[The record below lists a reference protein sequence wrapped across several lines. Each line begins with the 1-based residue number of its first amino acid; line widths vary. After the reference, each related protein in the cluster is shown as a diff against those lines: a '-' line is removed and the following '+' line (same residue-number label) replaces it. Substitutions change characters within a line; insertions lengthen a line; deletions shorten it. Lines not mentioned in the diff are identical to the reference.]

1 MRYVLYLVDGDVRC
15 AHGDEFECASD
26 AEAINTA
33 LDRAGGRAME
43 LWDGERK
50 VLSAAATRPRVRRA
64 ACIPPA
70 PTGRS
75 PS

>member
-1 MRYVLYLVDGDVRC
+1 VLYLVDGGVRC

-33 LDRAGGRAME
+33 LDRAGGRALE

-50 VLSAAATRPRVRRA
+50 VLSAAANTSRARRA
-64 ACIPPA
+64 ACLPPTQ
-70 PTGRS
+70 TGRS